1 MKVNRIEELEAR
13 IADLKKRWPKH
24 SVSAALMQEL
34 DELEEELEVLHS
46 AKIQHVPKH
55 DNPHA

>member
-34 DELEEELEVLHS
+34 DELEEELEVLRS